1 MGEAEGPGEPRCG
14 QDVSCVAEQLQD
26 RSGGSLF
33 QLQSRK
39 GPAVGGEVNP
49 AELGQLLGEPVF
61 SAAGEPRDS
70 REELHAEF
78 EALLL
83 GDRLEIESHAAYL
96 GHWVE
101 LLKESPRVLLE
112 VLSEG
117 RQGAD
122 LNSAGA
128 SPPCVA

>member
-1 MGEAEGPGEPRCG
+1 MRRRTVAGPERREPLSAAKPQGASRWRGSQPCG
-14 QDVSCVAEQLQD
+14 A
-26 RSGGSLF
+26 
-33 QLQSRK
+33 
-39 GPAVGGEVNP
+39 GPAFGG
-49 AELGQLLGEPVF
+49 ACVF

-96 GHWVE
+96 VHWVE